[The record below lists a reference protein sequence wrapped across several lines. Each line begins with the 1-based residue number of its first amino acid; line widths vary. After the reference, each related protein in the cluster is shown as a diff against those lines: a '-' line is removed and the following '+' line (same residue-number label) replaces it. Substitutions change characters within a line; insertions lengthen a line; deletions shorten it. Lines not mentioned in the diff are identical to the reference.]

1 VELALNE
8 IAAAAQIAYENEAG
22 ICRVTAGWKKPHL
35 SLDVVRPYWRDAHSP
50 TIARRAGIW
59 EYRHYPLDPV
69 RADLV
74 PALAGIDM
82 APPPDAQ
89 LMWLSDVRY
98 RDAAGLEAFGRSP
111 PPGIRAH
118 ILGDIEM
125 IVDLSTTYVVL
136 GANGETLADRTG
148 DGAPLG
154 PARWPNFALFIRQR
168 GTEGSFRAA
177 ARAFASG
184 LAGDGNVLRVRLSL
198 FEVPDMEAERRSGYP
213 IKTHPQPQQYQA
225 WIDLVVK
232 HEESLR
238 GLLERHH
245 AEMGGEISALHA
257 FPAPAVYTFNYRG
270 RPTLAGL
277 RGYPAHEAISN
288 LQAVH
293 QKQPEL
299 LSWLYGPVAQDAPYA

>member
-1 VELALNE
+1 M
-8 IAAAAQIAYENEAG
+8 AAAAQIAYENEAG

-35 SLDVVRPYWRDAHSP
+35 PLELVRPYWRDAHSP

-98 RDAAGLEAFGRSP
+98 RDSAGLEAFGLSP
-111 PPGIRAH
+111 PPDIRAH

-136 GANGETLADRTG
+136 GENGVTLADRTG
-148 DGAPLG
+148 DAAPLG
-154 PARWPNFALFIRQR
+154 PPRRPGFALFIRQR
-168 GTEGSFRAA
+168 GEEASFRAA
-177 ARAFASG
+177 VRAFAAA
-184 LAGDGNVLRVRLSL
+184 LAGDGDVYRVRLSI

-225 WIDLVVK
+225 WIDLAI
-232 HEESLR
+232 EREDALY
-238 GLLERHH
+238 GLLQRHE
-245 AEMGGEISALHA
+245 AAMGGEIAALHA
-257 FPAPAVYTFNYRG
+257 FPSPAVYTFNYRG

-277 RGYPAHEAISN
+277 RGYPAHEAIRN
-288 LQAVH
+288 LQAIH

-299 LSWLYGPVAQDAPYA
+299 LSWLYGAAAQDAPYA